1 MMYTAK
7 SRMTMFK
14 YAEPMGK
21 LRDYIA
27 FFWQVEVNHEPGESY
42 AYNYI
47 ATSKPVFLF
56 RYCGEH
62 VKISG
67 TDQSF
72 IHQASIVGQSETYT
86 NYQVLS
92 DRTSFFGVRFYP
104 WVLPELFG
112 ICATELTNGSLD
124 ILSLLGREGDRLV
137 SDMLKSAHFDKRIE
151 IISTYLSAKIQNPS
165 KKFLQAQQ
173 SIVLIHS
180 NEAEI
185 TVDELVQR
193 AHISERQFE
202 RNFKTL
208 TGFSARTYLKII
220 KFERALKNMKN
231 SIHRNDLLT
240 SIALDSGYYDQAHFN
255 RHFRQFTGK
264 SPLNHLNSH
273 PY

>member
-1 MMYTAK
+1 
-7 SRMTMFK
+7 MFK
-14 YAEPMGK
+14 YAEPTGK

-27 FFWQVEVNHEPGESY
+27 FFWQAEVKHELGEPY

-62 VKISG
+62 LEISD
-67 TDQSF
+67 THQSF
-72 IHQASIVGQSETYT
+72 IPQASIVGQSETFT
-86 NYQVLS
+86 NYKVLS
-92 DRTSFFGVRFYP
+92 DRTSFFGIRFYP

-112 ICATELTNGSLD
+112 ISATELTNGSLD
-124 ILSLLGREGDRLV
+124 ILSLLGREGDILV
-137 SDMLKSAHFDKRIE
+137 SKMLKSHHFDQRIE
-151 IISTYLSAKIQNPS
+151 IISTYLHAKIQDPS
-165 KKFLQAQQ
+165 KKFLQTRQ
-173 SIVLIHS
+173 SIALIHS
-180 NEAEI
+180 NEGRI
-185 TVDELVQR
+185 TVDELVQQ

-220 KFERALKNMKN
+220 KFETTLKNMKK
-231 SIHRNDLLT
+231 SITRNELLT
-240 SIALDSGYYDQAHFN
+240 SIALDYGYYDQAHFN

-264 SPLNHLNSH
+264 APLDHLNSH